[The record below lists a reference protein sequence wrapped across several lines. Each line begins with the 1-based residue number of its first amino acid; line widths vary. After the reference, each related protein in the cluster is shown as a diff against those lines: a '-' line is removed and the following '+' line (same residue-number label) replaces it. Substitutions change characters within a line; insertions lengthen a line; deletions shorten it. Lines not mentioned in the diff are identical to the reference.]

1 VSGLNTNFGQIINI
15 RLRPASAP
23 NSFFDMHVL
32 MDTML
37 HELCHNVH
45 SEHDKQFYGLLD
57 QIKQEYEMLSSK
69 GYQGEGFFSQGQR
82 LGTGHVFYKPSIS
95 TVASA
100 DDRKRIKSAAER
112 RARGDMFTGQGR
124 RLGDGG
130 PITNGERPRPA
141 EPVGVAT
148 AGGRRLGRLGV
159 DEGEIFELDIDPK
172 QLAAMAAQRR
182 ANDQKSCGAKQAGAD
197 MRRETERAQR
207 EGTTTQAGDLG
218 NIIDLDDLQDYDLG
232 DIPAAPTPPT
242 HSRSP
247 PPAKSGDSFN
257 SSQRLPSTSTGA
269 TLNSDWTCQKCT
281 LQNPPLYLSCQ
292 ACQTERKLEDEETMG
307 NNYIDL
313 TEEFAVSWDCK
324 LCTFKNENVTDGKCV
339 VCGTEI

>member
-1 VSGLNTNFGQIINI
+1 
-15 RLRPASAP
+15 
-23 NSFFDMHVL
+23 

-57 QIKQEYEMLSSK
+57 EIKREYEMLSSK
-69 GYQGEGFFSQGQR
+69 GYQGEGFFSRGQR

-100 DDRKRIKSAAER
+100 DDRKRIKNAAER

-130 PITNGERPRPA
+130 VIAGGERPRSA
-141 EPVGVAT
+141 DPVGVPT
-148 AGGRRLGRLGV
+148 VGGRRLGRLGA

-182 ANDQKSCGAKQAGAD
+182 ANDQNTCGAKQAGAD

-232 DIPAAPTPPT
+232 DIPAARTPPT
-242 HSRSP
+242 YSRSP
-247 PPAKSGDSFN
+247 PPSKSGDSFN
-257 SSQRLPSTSTGA
+257 SSRQLPSTSGGS
-269 TLNSDWTCQKCT
+269 TLKTDWTCQKCT

-292 ACQTERKLEDEETMG
+292 LCHTERKLGEEPMTG
-307 NNYIDL
+307 NNFIDL
-313 TEEFAVSWDCK
+313 TEGFAVSWDCK
-324 LCTFKNENVTDGKCV
+324 LCTFKNENVTDGKCM